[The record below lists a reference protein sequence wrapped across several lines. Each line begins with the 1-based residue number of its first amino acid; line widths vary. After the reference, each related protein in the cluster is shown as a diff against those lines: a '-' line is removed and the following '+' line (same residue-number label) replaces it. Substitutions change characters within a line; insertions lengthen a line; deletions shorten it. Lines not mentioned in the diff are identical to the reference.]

1 MECTAEY
8 LRAFSEAG
16 SLRAASEARSSV
28 PVLRALKEVGAL
40 LGAPAG
46 AGGAASPTPTSPTP
60 ETVFAAAEALGRDEV
75 ARRCFEAAN
84 LSAIILDAN
93 LGGFGGGA
101 DARLGEDWHRTH
113 VPVVKHVLRVETV
126 AEQVLAD
133 LLGRD
138 IEGPED
144 LAGAF
149 AEELRHRLRHP
160 RPGTVGYK
168 SIVGY
173 RTGLRVDP
181 GVSFDDMACTL
192 RTLVP
197 SFRARLAAGE
207 PLRLATKAVN
217 DWVFTVGLSVAAE
230 KAQPLQ
236 IHTGF
241 GDPDLDLVEG
251 NPALLK
257 AVIEDERF
265 HAAPLVLLHAR

>member
-1 MECTAEY
+1 M
-8 LRAFSEAG
+8 
-16 SLRAASEARSSV
+16 

-60 ETVFAAAEALGRDEV
+60 EAVFGAAEALGRDEV

-101 DARLGEDWHRTH
+101 ESQHSENWHRGH